1 MELTQDPASTPVL
14 MVACVGERQ
23 VRLLEVP
30 SFSSRGVI
38 TNVSVAAS
46 SCGRAFGGHDSK
58 HVCTCFD

>member
-1 MELTQDPASTPVL
+1 MPGVITMELTSDPSNTPVL

-38 TNVSVAAS
+38 TNVSA
-46 SCGRAFGGHDSK
+46 GDNK
-58 HVCTCFD
+58 